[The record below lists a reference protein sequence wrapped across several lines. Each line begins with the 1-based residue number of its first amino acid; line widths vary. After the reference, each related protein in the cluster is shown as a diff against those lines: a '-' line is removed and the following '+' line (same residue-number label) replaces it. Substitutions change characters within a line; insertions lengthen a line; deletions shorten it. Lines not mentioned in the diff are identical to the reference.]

1 MVFDYDALGTRRSP
15 GRGPDRDV
23 MQNRARSCI
32 LTGAMTPARAIIV
45 EDELHARR
53 YLRALLEGEPRI
65 DIVAESSNGAD
76 GLRQI
81 ESLCPD
87 IAFVDVQMP
96 SLNGLD
102 MIERVD
108 GPRLPLF
115 VLVTGHCEY
124 AVKAFEL
131 EAVDYLC
138 KPFDEERL
146 SAAVERA
153 LRRLHAAAADG
164 GGNRW
169 LSQLEIADA
178 GRGVVV
184 PLPVAEIIWIE
195 AANRSV
201 VIHTTAGPHIL
212 RQSIRAL
219 EKRLDPSEFVRTHR
233 SALVRKAA
241 VRGVHERSPG
251 NYLIK
256 LANGA
261 VAPLSK
267 ALRLPFFRAMIIPHR
282 I

>member
-1 MVFDYDALGTRRSP
+1 
-15 GRGPDRDV
+15 
-23 MQNRARSCI
+23 MQNRARSCT
-32 LTGAMTPARAIIV
+32 LSAATTPARAIIV

-65 DIVAESSNGAD
+65 DVVAESSNGAD
-76 GLRQI
+76 GLQQI

-102 MIERVD
+102 MIERIAS
-108 GPRLPLF
+108 PKLPFF
-115 VLVTGHCEY
+115 VLVTGHCEH

-146 SAAVERA
+146 TAAVERT
-153 LRRLHAAAADG
+153 LRRLHACAADG
-164 GGNRW
+164 SRNRW
-169 LSQLEIADA
+169 ISRLEIADA

-184 PLPVAEIIWIE
+184 PLPVDEIIWIE
-195 AANRSV
+195 AANRYV
-201 VIHTTAGPHIL
+201 VIHTPAGSHTL
-212 RQSIRAL
+212 RQSIQGL

-241 VRGVHERSPG
+241 VREVHEPSPG
-251 NYLIK
+251 NYMIE

-261 VAPLSK
+261 VAPLSR
-267 ALRLPFFRAMIIPHR
+267 ACRLPFFRAMIIPHR

>member
-1 MVFDYDALGTRRSP
+1 
-15 GRGPDRDV
+15 
-23 MQNRARSCI
+23 MQNRAQSCT
-32 LTGAMTPARAIIV
+32 LTAATAARAIIV

-53 YLRALLEGEPRI
+53 YLRALLEDEPRI
-65 DIVAESSNGAD
+65 DIVAESSDGAD

-96 SLNGLD
+96 CVNGLD
-102 MIERVD
+102 MIERIDSPKPPV
-108 GPRLPLF
+108 F

-131 EAVDYLC
+131 EAVDYLR

-146 SAAVERA
+146 TAAVERA
-153 LRRLHAAAADG
+153 LRRLHAAAAG
-164 GGNRW
+164 SSGNRW
-169 LSQLEIADA
+169 LSQLEIADT

-184 PLPVAEIIWIE
+184 PVPVAEIIWIE
-195 AANRSV
+195 AANRYV
-201 VIHTTAGPHIL
+201 VIHTPAGSHTL
-212 RQSIRAL
+212 RQSIQAL

-241 VRGVHERSPG
+241 VRGVHEPSPG
-251 NYLIK
+251 NYVIE
-256 LANGA
+256 LANAA
-261 VAPLSK
+261 VVPLSR
-267 ALRLPFFRAMIIPHR
+267 AFRLPFFRAMIIPHR

>member
-1 MVFDYDALGTRRSP
+1 
-15 GRGPDRDV
+15 
-23 MQNRARSCI
+23 MQNRARSC
-32 LTGAMTPARAIIV
+32 TPTAATTPARAIIV

-53 YLRALLEGEPRI
+53 YLRALLQDEPRI

-76 GLRQI
+76 GLQQI

-96 SLNGLD
+96 SLDGLD
-102 MIERVD
+102 MIERID

-115 VLVTGHCEY
+115 VLVTGHCEH

-131 EAVDYLC
+131 GAVDYLC

-146 SAAVERA
+146 TAAVERA

-164 GGNRW
+164 SGSRW
-169 LSQLEIADA
+169 LSQLEIADT

-184 PLPVAEIIWIE
+184 PVPVAEIIWIE
-195 AANRSV
+195 AANRYV
-201 VIHTTAGPHIL
+201 VIHTAAGSHTV
-212 RQSIRAL
+212 RQSIQGL
-219 EKRLDPSEFVRTHR
+219 EKRLDPGEFVRTHR

-251 NYLIK
+251 HYLIE

-261 VAPLSK
+261 AAPLSR
-267 ALRLPFFRAMIIPHR
+267 AFRLPFFRAMIIPHR